1 MRNENPNNKPN
12 NYSMKNFKFMA
23 IALMAV
29 AFLASCEK
37 KGEEHLNV
45 ATFENISVPEVGYTT
60 YSQDG
65 VYQWT
70 SGDFGFST
78 GLGYEGTYY
87 YNYVVSNQTSADFK
101 DYTDQYHSASGGA
114 VAGNNFAVAFQ
125 DNFSEGASLDIK
137 YSNVINYIP
146 GTYVNNNAYAVYAI
160 RNGYTPARKFKE
172 DDYFLLTFQG
182 YFGKAKM
189 GTVEFY
195 LADYRNGKSLVVTNW
210 TYVDLTALG
219 VVDRITCTLTST
231 DNGDYGMNTPG
242 YFCLDNFGAKK

>member
-1 MRNENPNNKPN
+1 M
-12 NYSMKNFKFMA
+12 
-23 IALMAV
+23 IL
-29 AFLASCEK
+29 
-37 KGEEHLNV
+37 
-45 ATFENISVPEVGYTT
+45 
-60 YSQDG
+60 
-65 VYQWT
+65 
-70 SGDFGFST
+70 FG
-78 GLGYEGTYY
+78 
-87 YNYVVSNQTSADFK
+87 
-101 DYTDQYHSASGGA
+101 
-114 VAGNNFAVAFQ
+114 
-125 DNFSEGASLDIK
+125 
-137 YSNVINYIP
+137 
-146 GTYVNNNAYAVYAI
+146 NNNAYAVYAI